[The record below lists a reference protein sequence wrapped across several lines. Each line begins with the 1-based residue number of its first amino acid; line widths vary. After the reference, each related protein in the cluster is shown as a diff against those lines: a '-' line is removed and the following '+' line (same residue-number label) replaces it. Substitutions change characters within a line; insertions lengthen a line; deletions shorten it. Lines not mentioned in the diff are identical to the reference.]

1 MPLSLEQVPA
11 QKQELR
17 LNAQLLQSLRILHL
31 PQPRLEA
38 FVEQQAKINPFLRIE
53 KHGTLQ
59 EYPVSSLS
67 SSTASAPAASSPSS
81 AEAGQSDG
89 THLLP
94 SQSSSRQLLLDQIAE
109 MSYADD
115 AERAM
120 LHILLN
126 HIDPSDGYLRTPLE
140 EISKEYK
147 DLDEED
153 LEDALILLQD
163 EIEPAGVGARNL
175 QECLELQARRI
186 VDEEPRL
193 LSMIQDH
200 LGLAKAGNVEAL
212 CHAMDI
218 DQATAKRLLDRYNR
232 LDASPGRNLAPPEP
246 TVSPD
251 FEITVDEDE
260 NLEIHSLRSGSFIV
274 SIASDAEHI
283 VDSAKD
289 KKERR
294 DLRSKFSTAQAL
306 KSAIDRRIETENA
319 VVQAIVDVQRSFF
332 VDGFRGLRPLTQREV
347 AEAIGMHESTI
358 SRVVAGRYV
367 LTPEGQTHELREFFS
382 RAIPTES
389 GEAASSVAVK
399 IMIRKMI
406 ADEKPS
412 GVLSDNKIA
421 QQLLDD
427 HGIQI
432 ARRTV
437 AKYRKL
443 LRIPTSSQ
451 RRRSH

>member
-31 PQPRLEA
+31 PQPQLEA
-38 FVEQQAKINPFLRIE
+38 FVEQQAKQNPFLKIE

-67 SSTASAPAASSPSS
+67 SPASASSRSLSEAA
-81 AEAGQSDG
+81 QSDG
-89 THLLP
+89 THLLQ
-94 SQSSSRQLLLDQIAE
+94 SQSSSRELLLDQIAE

-115 AERAM
+115 VERAM
-120 LHILLN
+120 LHILIN
-126 HIDPSDGYLRTPLE
+126 YIDPSDGYLRTPLA
-140 EISKEYK
+140 EIAAEY
-147 DLDEED
+147 DAFDEED
-153 LEDALILLQD
+153 LEDTLILLQD
-163 EIEPAGVGARNL
+163 EIEPAGIAARSL
-175 QECLELQARRI
+175 KECLELQARRI
-186 VDEEPRL
+186 SREEPRL
-193 LSMIQDH
+193 LHMVQDH
-200 LGLAKAGNVEAL
+200 LELAQSGNVQAL
-212 CHAMDI
+212 AATMDI
-218 DQATAKRLLDRYNR
+218 DTNTAQRLLDRYNR
-232 LDASPGRNLAPPEP
+232 LDPSPGRNLAPPEP

-251 FEITVDEDE
+251 FEITVDEDD
-260 NLEIHSLRSGSFIV
+260 NLEIHSVRSGSFIV
-274 SIASDAEHI
+274 NIATDAERI
-283 VDSAKD
+283 LDEAKD

-294 DLRSKFSTAQAL
+294 ELRSKFSTAQAL

-319 VVQAIVDVQRSFF
+319 VVQAIVDVQRNFF
-332 VDGFRGLRPLTQREV
+332 VDGFHGLRPLTQREV

-367 LTPEGQTHELREFFS
+367 LTPEGRTHELREFFS

-406 ADEKPS
+406 ANEEPS

-451 RRRSH
+451 RRRAH

>member
-38 FVEQQAKINPFLRIE
+38 FVEQQAKKNPFLKIE

-67 SSTASAPAASSPSS
+67 STSAPKPSG
-81 AEAGQSDG
+81 AEPGQSDG

-94 SQSSSRQLLLDQIAE
+94 AQASSRQLLFDQIGE
-109 MSYADD
+109 MSYADES
-115 AERAM
+115 ERAM

-140 EISKEYK
+140 EIAQEYK
-147 DLDEED
+147 DLDADD

-186 VDEEPRL
+186 LDEEPRL

-200 LGLAKAGNVEAL
+200 LELAKAGNVDAL
-212 CHAMDI
+212 CKAMDI
-218 DQATAKRLLDRYNR
+218 DQATAKRLLERYNR
-232 LDASPGRNLAPPEP
+232 LDASPGRNLAPPTP

-274 SIASDAEHI
+274 SIATDAERI
-283 VDSAKD
+283 IEDAKD
-289 KKERR
+289 KKEKR

-332 VDGFRGLRPLTQREV
+332 VDGFKGLRPLTQREI

-367 LTPEGQTHELREFFS
+367 LTPEGRTHELREFFS

-406 ADEKPS
+406 ANEEPS

-451 RRRSH
+451 RRRAH

>member
-31 PQPRLEA
+31 PQPQLEA
-38 FVEQQAKINPFLRIE
+38 FVEQQAKENPFLKIE
-53 KHGTLQ
+53 KRGTLQ

-67 SSTASAPAASSPSS
+67 SPANAGRALS
-81 AEAGQSDG
+81 EAGQSDG
-89 THLLP
+89 THLIA
-94 SQSSSRQLLLDQIAE
+94 SQSSFRQLLLDQVAE
-109 MSYADD
+109 MGYAND

-120 LHILLN
+120 VHILIH

-140 EISKEYK
+140 TIAKEYK
-147 DLDEED
+147 DLDPED

-163 EIEPAGVGARNL
+163 EIEPAGVGARSL

-186 VDEEPRL
+186 LGEEPRL
-193 LSMIQDH
+193 LNMIQDH
-200 LGLAKAGNVEAL
+200 LELAQAGKVDAL
-212 CHAMDI
+212 CDAMDI
-218 DQATAKRLLDRYNR
+218 DKETAQRLLDRYNR

-251 FEITVDEDE
+251 FEITVDEDD
-260 NLEIHSLRSGSFIV
+260 NLEIHSLRSGAFIV
-274 SIASDAEHI
+274 RIASDAERI
-283 VDSAKD
+283 LEETKD
-289 KKERR
+289 KKERKE
-294 DLRSKFSTAQAL
+294 LRAKFSTAQAL

-332 VDGFRGLRPLTQREV
+332 VDDFRGLRPLTQREI

-358 SRVVAGRYV
+358 SRVVAGRYL
-367 LTPEGQTHELREFFS
+367 LTPEGRTHELREFFS

-406 ADEKPS
+406 ANEKPS

-421 QQLLDD
+421 QQLLDK

-451 RRRSH
+451 RRRAH